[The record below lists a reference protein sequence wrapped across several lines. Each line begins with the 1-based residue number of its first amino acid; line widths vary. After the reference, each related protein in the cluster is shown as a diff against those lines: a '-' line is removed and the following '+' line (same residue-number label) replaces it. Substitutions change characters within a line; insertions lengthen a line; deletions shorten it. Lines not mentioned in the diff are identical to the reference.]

1 MRENAFWRSIF
12 CYLEE
17 KIFMILKIGTLKDL
31 DRNKEKM
38 PEEVFRHLH
47 YSIELLEENYGAER
61 DIDHDDGGY
70 ILFFDSMEDLA
81 QIRTSGMLDFTY
93 HVPEWVD
100 RIKTAKED
108 YGAALYLTSN
118 DFGII
123 LAAPV
128 NILSMLPDIEE
139 SLQDS

>member
-1 MRENAFWRSIF
+1 
-12 CYLEE
+12 
-17 KIFMILKIGTLKDL
+17 MILKIGTLKDL

-38 PEEVFRHLH
+38 PEEVFRHLR

-70 ILFFDSMEDLA
+70 VLLFDSLDALEK
-81 QIRTSGMLDFTY
+81 IRTMGMIDFTY
-93 HVPEWVD
+93 HVLEWVD

-123 LAAPV
+123 LTAPV

>member
-1 MRENAFWRSIF
+1 
-12 CYLEE
+12 
-17 KIFMILKIGTLKDL
+17 MILKIGTLKDL
-31 DRNKEKM
+31 ERNKEKM
-38 PEEVFRHLH
+38 PEEVFRHLR
-47 YSIELLEENYGAER
+47 YSIELLEKNYGAER

-70 ILFFDSMEDLA
+70 VLLFNSLDALEK
-81 QIRTSGMLDFTY
+81 IRTMGMIDFTY

-100 RIKTAKED
+100 RIETVKED

-128 NILSMLPDIEE
+128 KILSMLPDIEE
-139 SLQDS
+139 SLFEPLN

>member
-1 MRENAFWRSIF
+1 
-12 CYLEE
+12 
-17 KIFMILKIGTLKDL
+17 MILKIGTLKDL

-47 YSIELLEENYGAER
+47 CSIEFLEENYSAER

-70 ILFFDSMEDLA
+70 VLFFDSLEALEK
-81 QIRTSGMLDFTY
+81 IRTMGMIDFTY

-123 LAAPV
+123 LTAPA

-139 SLQDS
+139 SLQDL

>member
-1 MRENAFWRSIF
+1 
-12 CYLEE
+12 
-17 KIFMILKIGTLKDL
+17 MILKIGTLKDL
-31 DRNKEKM
+31 DRDKEKM
-38 PEEVFRHLH
+38 PEEVFRHLR

-70 ILFFDSMEDLA
+70 VLFFDSLDALEK
-81 QIRTSGMLDFTY
+81 IRTMGMLDLTY

-128 NILSMLPDIEE
+128 NILSILPDVEGSMQKE
-139 SLQDS
+139 